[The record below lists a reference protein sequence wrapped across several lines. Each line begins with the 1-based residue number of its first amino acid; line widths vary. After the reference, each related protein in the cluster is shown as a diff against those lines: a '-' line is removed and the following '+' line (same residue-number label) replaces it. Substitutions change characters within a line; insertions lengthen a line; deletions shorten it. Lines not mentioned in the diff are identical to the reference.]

1 MQNVIQTESSIGAK
15 YLNSQKNKD
24 SKPEE
29 AKSAESDGPSTN
41 GLGITDEKYEASI
54 KKSLVS
60 KNNNYLVKKVLE
72 KMRVG
77 EEVIIST
84 LGGSVTEGAGPS
96 SYTQGYA
103 YQFKDM
109 FTEKYAANKDMVK
122 FVPAGIGGTPS
133 PMGLVRYQKDVVDKG
148 GRDPDLLIIEFAVND
163 WLECS
168 KTRAMEYLVRNALE
182 HNTAV
187 IMLYGAATYNN
198 QQAQIKPVADFYK
211 LPQVS
216 VSDGL
221 RGSGINQQNGSKVYY
236 TDMVHPT
243 KNGHTFMARCI
254 LNLIDE
260 IDASPIDEKAAIP
273 DGYKNENP
281 FIKFT
286 TIYGDTQDK
295 NVSIK
300 PGSFDHKDDAIQAY
314 MHGGKS
320 FPQNWSRSPSTSSG
334 TANNEAFT
342 MTLNCKSL
350 IMIYKNANNNSFGK
364 AEVFVDGQSKGTYA
378 GHEEGGWNN
387 CMVVMIID
395 EATSSQHTVEIKAA
409 AGDEDKSFTI
419 LAFGYAQ

>member
-1 MQNVIQTESSIGAK
+1 MENVIQTESSIGAK
-15 YLNSQKNKD
+15 YLNSQKNKAE
-24 SKPEE
+24 KPEQE
-29 AKSAESDGPSTN
+29 QPTEPSTN
-41 GLGITDEKYEASI
+41 GLGISDVKYEESI

-72 KMRVG
+72 KMRAG
-77 EEVIIST
+77 DEVIISA
-84 LGGSVTEGAGPS
+84 LGGSVTEGAGPAS
-96 SYTQGYA
+96 FKQGYA
-103 YQFKDM
+103 YQFNDL
-109 FTEKYAANKDMVK
+109 FTQKYAANKDNVK

-133 PMGLVRYQKDVVDKG
+133 PMGLVRYQKDVVNKG

-243 KNGHTFMARCI
+243 ARGHEFMARCI

-260 IDASPIDEKAAIP
+260 IDASPIDEKQAIP
-273 DGYKNENP
+273 EGYKNENP
-281 FIKFT
+281 FIKFA

-300 PGSFDHKDDAIQAY
+300 PGAFDHKDDAIQAY

-320 FPQNWSRSPSTSSG
+320 FPQNWSRSGDGGNTP
-334 TANNEAFT
+334 FT

-350 IMIYKNANNNSFGK
+350 IMIYKNANNDSFGK
-364 AEVFVDGQSKGTYA
+364 VEVFVDGKSHGTYA

-395 EATSSQHTVEIKAA
+395 EPSSSQHTVEIKPA
-409 AGDEDKSFTI
+409 AGEEEKSFTI